1 MGVSI
6 KFLYYYTLVPAAALH
21 EGLLMAAVLAVGT
34 DALVALFPGNVGRAA
49 LLAVVPEPVVERRVV
64 LERRG
69 LVVELAVLAVGV
81 CAVKHCLVRE
91 HEAVGDHGQQRA
103 VDVVSRVLGAQASKL
118 LGILERG
125 ELLGL
130 GEVGPGNRGEHFL
143 VYRS

>member
-1 MGVSI
+1 
-6 KFLYYYTLVPAAALH
+6 
-21 EGLLMAAVLAVGT
+21 MAAVGAVCT

-69 LVVELAVLAVGV
+69 LVVEFAVLAFGV

-91 HEAVGDHGQQRA
+91 HVAVGDHGQQRA
-103 VDVVSRVLGAQASKL
+103 VDVVGRVLGAQASKL

-130 GEVGPGNRGEHFL
+130 GEVGPGSRGEHIL
-143 VYRS
+143 VYRI